1 MGLETVTHI
10 SDLATANPLGTDP
23 RSEGDNHIRNIKTA
37 IKTDFPNISGAM
49 TATHTELNVLDGV
62 TGGTV
67 TASKGVVVDGSS
79 KVDIW
84 NVDNLSL
91 NGNSLTST
99 SGDLQLAAVS
109 GSNITLQDDA
119 DNTKEVTLDMATVT
133 TSTERTWTFPDA
145 TDTFVG
151 KATTDT
157 LTNKTLTS
165 PTISTS
171 PTASGS
177 TWADLGTVTTIDING
192 GTIDGT
198 NIGVSSTG
206 TGAFST
212 LAVDNITI
220 NGNSI
225 TSTSGDLELAAVSGS
240 SLTLQDDADN
250 TKEVTLDM
258 ATVSTGTERTWT
270 FPDTAGTFA
279 SQSYVSDMTSAVAWS
294 YTFNT
299 GTTMSDPGA
308 GTIRFD
314 NATVASVTNLAF
326 DATTADSGNP
336 DISDFIASIDDGTNT
351 SHEGFVTIKKQS
363 TPATFAVY
371 AVTGAVTDNTGWLQV
386 PVTHVASGGSFS
398 NTDTLYISMT
408 RSGNLGATGPT
419 GSTGARGSDAGL
431 DMTFESTTTDTDQGA
446 GKVWFNHGTL
456 SSATVLYMDDVDAN
470 SASINSWVDSWD
482 DSTSTALRGTVKVV
496 QQADPAIFAV
506 YNVTGAVTSATTYSK
521 IPVSYV
527 TGAGSF
533 SDTDASSVSFSRT
546 GDKGATGA
554 TGGSTPDDNSVSGAK
569 IAMGSDAQGDVL
581 YYGGTDYERLGAGTS
596 GYFLKTQGAGANP
609 AWAEVD
615 ALPTQTTHSGKYLT
629 TNGSAASWAT
639 LDTDANTTTKGLYEH
654 EHTIDAD
661 YSIASGSNALS
672 AGPITIDTGYSVTV
686 PSGSTWVIA

>member
-1 MGLETVTHI
+1 MALESVTYI
-10 SDLATANPLGTDP
+10 SDFEAGNPLGTDP
-23 RSEGDNHIRNIKTA
+23 RSEGDNHIRNIKTGILA
-37 IKTDFPNISGAM
+37 SLPNITGAM

-456 SSATVLYMDDVDAN
+456 ASATVLYMDDVDAN

-506 YNVTGAVTSATTYSK
+506 YNVTGAVTSNSTYSA

-661 YSIASGSNALS
+661 YSISSGSNALS

>member
-79 KVDIW
+79 KVDVW

-198 NIGVSSTG
+198 NIGVSSAG

-431 DMTFESTTTDTDQGA
+431 DMTFESTTTDTDQGV

-506 YNVTGAVTSATTYSK
+506 YNVTGAVTSASTYSK

>member
-198 NIGVSSTG
+198 NIGVSSAG

-456 SSATVLYMDDVDAN
+456 ASATVLYMDDVDAN

-672 AGPITIDTGYSVTV
+672 AGPITINTGYSVTV
-686 PSGSTWVIA
+686 PTGSTWVIA

>member
-1 MGLETVTHI
+1 MALESVTYI
-10 SDLATANPLGTDP
+10 SDFEAGNPLGTDP
-23 RSEGDNHIRNIKTA
+23 RSEGDNHIRNIKTGILA
-37 IKTDFPNISGAM
+37 SLPNITGAM

-456 SSATVLYMDDVDAN
+456 ASATVLYMDDVDAN

-506 YNVTGAVTSATTYSK
+506 YNVTGAVTSASTYSK

-672 AGPITIDTGYSVTV
+672 AGPITINTGYSVTV
-686 PSGSTWVIA
+686 PTGSTWVIA

>member
-1 MGLETVTHI
+1 MALESVTYI
-10 SDLATANPLGTDP
+10 SDFEAGNPLGTDP
-23 RSEGDNHIRNIKTA
+23 RSEGDNHIRNIKTGILA
-37 IKTDFPNISGAM
+37 SLPNITGAM

-198 NIGVSSTG
+198 NIGVSSAG

-351 SHEGFVTIKKQS
+351 SHEGFITIKKQS
-363 TPATFAVY
+363 TPSTFAVY
-371 AVTGAVTDNTGWLQV
+371 AVTSAVTDNTGWLQV

-506 YNVTGAVTSATTYSK
+506 YNVTGAVTSNSTYSA

>member
-456 SSATVLYMDDVDAN
+456 ASATVLYMDDVDAN

-629 TNGSAASWAT
+629 TNGTAASWAT

-672 AGPITIDTGYSVTV
+672 AGPITINTGYSVTV
-686 PSGSTWVIA
+686 PTGSTWVIA

>member
-37 IKTDFPNISGAM
+37 LKTDLPNISGAM

-79 KVDIW
+79 KVDVW

-419 GSTGARGSDAGL
+419 GSTGARGSDTGL
-431 DMTFESTTTDTDQGA
+431 DMTFESTTTDTNQGV

-521 IPVSYV
+521 VPVSYV

-629 TNGSAASWAT
+629 TNGTAASWAT

-661 YSIASGSNALS
+661 YSISSGSNALS

>member
-1 MGLETVTHI
+1 
-10 SDLATANPLGTDP
+10 
-23 RSEGDNHIRNIKTA
+23 
-37 IKTDFPNISGAM
+37 
-49 TATHTELNVLDGV
+49 
-62 TGGTV
+62 
-67 TASKGVVVDGSS
+67 
-79 KVDIW
+79 
-84 NVDNLSL
+84 
-91 NGNSLTST
+91 
-99 SGDLQLAAVS
+99 
-109 GSNITLQDDA
+109 
-119 DNTKEVTLDMATVT
+119 
-133 TSTERTWTFPDA
+133 
-145 TDTFVG
+145 
-151 KATTDT
+151 
-157 LTNKTLTS
+157 
-165 PTISTS
+165 
-171 PTASGS
+171 
-177 TWADLGTVTTIDING
+177 
-192 GTIDGT
+192 
-198 NIGVSSTG
+198 
-206 TGAFST
+206 
-212 LAVDNITI
+212 
-220 NGNSI
+220 
-225 TSTSGDLELAAVSGS
+225 
-240 SLTLQDDADN
+240 
-250 TKEVTLDM
+250 
-258 ATVSTGTERTWT
+258 
-270 FPDTAGTFA
+270 
-279 SQSYVSDMTSAVAWS
+279 
-294 YTFNT
+294 
-299 GTTMSDPGA
+299 MSDPGA

-363 TPATFAVY
+363 TPSTFAVY

-482 DSTSTALRGTVKVV
+482 DSTTTALRGTVKVV

-629 TNGSAASWAT
+629 TNGTAASWAT

>member
-79 KVDIW
+79 KVDVW

-198 NIGVSSTG
+198 NIGVSSAG

-446 GKVWFNHGTL
+446 GKVWLNHGTL
-456 SSATVLYMDDVDAN
+456 ASATVLYMDDVDAN

-506 YNVTGAVTSATTYSK
+506 YNVTGAVTSNSTYSA

-672 AGPITIDTGYSVTV
+672 AGPITIDTGYSVTI
-686 PSGSTWVIA
+686 PTGSTWVIA

>member
-431 DMTFESTTTDTDQGA
+431 DMTFESTTTDTDQGV

-482 DSTSTALRGTVKVV
+482 DSTTTALRGTVKVV

-506 YNVTGAVTSATTYSK
+506 YNVTGAVTSNSTYSA

-686 PSGSTWVIA
+686 PTGSTWVIA